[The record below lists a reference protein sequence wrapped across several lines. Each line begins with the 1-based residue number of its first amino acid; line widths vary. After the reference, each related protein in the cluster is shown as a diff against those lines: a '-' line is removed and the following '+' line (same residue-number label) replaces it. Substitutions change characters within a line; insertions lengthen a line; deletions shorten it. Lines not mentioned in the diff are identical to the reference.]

1 LFFFTFFNPY
11 KPWQE
16 PLLDLAYSL
25 EAKLKLWAAECEP
38 PLGLVVMEK
47 MNLCELSASLTC
59 QVSSPQECFDEEREG
74 GGGGGVVG
82 VVGGRR

>member
-1 LFFFTFFNPY
+1 
-11 KPWQE
+11 
-16 PLLDLAYSL
+16 
-25 EAKLKLWAAECEP
+25 
-38 PLGLVVMEK
+38 MEK